1 MLIEKATI
9 HKLPFWVI
17 SWNHQNPSSGSLIK
31 AMAKSLRRL
40 VHLVARQKG
49 QWQWVNLERIAPFFV
64 LMVVMGSIVEYK
76 CLVLLRQMYRYGEN
90 WEVSVIYWSSRI
102 IWVVGE

>member
-9 HKLPFWVI
+9 HRLPFWVI

-49 QWQWVNLERIAPFFV
+49 QGQWVNLERIAPFFV
-64 LMVVMGSIVEYK
+64 LMVVMGSIV
-76 CLVLLRQMYRYGEN
+76 
-90 WEVSVIYWSSRI
+90 
-102 IWVVGE
+102 